1 MINKTLF
8 SSTHTPQL
16 TSPSQRI
23 SMFFQRAIQYKAEIS
38 QKITTTVTK
47 CQQLISSRAGKIL
60 SPFTFQRKFPEPL
73 RQSFAYALKD
83 FNIGRL
89 CFIRNVCM
97 KSSTEFDPT
106 KTIHL
111 QGENRSFIAKGRY
124 IRDITVKMARQYGF
138 LFTPEQEEIIAQHP
152 DIKVRPFVIHCSGIS
167 SGDTFNQLVEG
178 AKNMLGFQSSEL
190 KTACDRV
197 ADLVKHEQDKHKDD
211 PSCIVVPYITGF
223 SLGGLFA
230 HVIAL
235 THHYG
240 SCVINCL
247 GVGPSACE
255 LIGKKNWDLA
265 CSTHCDQHITFCTE
279 YDFTTSKFLPFAQTT
294 QIPGTVYSIAHGQ
307 TDGAFKPV
315 SMHTEYR
322 QIFTQFIEQKQEE
335 ALRRLSL

>member
-1 MINKTLF
+1 MINKILF
-8 SSTHTPQL
+8 SSTHTPQP

-23 SMFFQRAIQYKAEIS
+23 SMFFQRAIQYKAKIS
-38 QKITTTVTK
+38 KKITKTVTK
-47 CQQLISSRAGKIL
+47 CQQLISSRVGKIL
-60 SPFTFQRKFPEPL
+60 SPFTFQHRFPELP
-73 RQSFAYALKD
+73 RQSFAHALKD
-83 FNIGRL
+83 FHIGRL

-97 KSSTEFDPT
+97 KGFTEFDPT

-124 IRDITVKMARQYGF
+124 VRDITVEVARQNGF
-138 LFTPEQEEIIAQHP
+138 IFTPEQEQMIAQHP
-152 DIKVRPFVIHCSGIS
+152 NIKVRPFVTHCSGVS

-178 AKNMLGFQSSEL
+178 AKNMLGFPSSEL
-190 KTACDRV
+190 KTACDQV

-255 LIGKKNWDLA
+255 LIGKENWDLA
-265 CSTHCDQHITFCTE
+265 CSTHRNQHITFCTE
-279 YDFTTSKFLPFAQTT
+279 YDFTTSKLLPFAQTT

-315 SMHTEYR
+315 SMHTKYR
-322 QIFTQFIEQKQEE
+322 QLFTQFIEQKQEE
-335 ALRRLSL
+335 ALKHSSL